1 MQTQRE
7 PGDRSSREDDRQ
19 LFLETLFAARERLIV
34 TYGGRS
40 IRDDRE
46 VPPST
51 CLAELWDVLAGP
63 PGRVAEERRRAIE
76 VSHRLQGYSS
86 AYFDGRD
93 PRLFSYRTEYERAA
107 RNAAERSETRPF
119 VPRLEPVPPP
129 LVLSLEELLRFWKS
143 PPAYLLNRRL
153 GIYLKERRPELTTRE
168 LLEMSH
174 LDEWQVATPLIAA
187 LLENEDE
194 EAARE
199 VVEARLRA
207 QGKLPV
213 GGWGRALLDDQL
225 EVCAAIAR
233 EVREQRAGAE
243 MRTVELDLAL
253 PGLPRLEG
261 ALADAYG
268 GALVLHG
275 YSSLRARHQLD
286 LWIRHVALCAA
297 SPALPSRGSVR
308 IGRKDASA
316 SAIVFSPLA
325 REAATHELEKLVKLY
340 LAGQHHANFP
350 RPAASIVP
358 NDTGLRY
365 GSLWRC
371 YRQPLRRSEDLL
383 R

>member
-1 MQTQRE
+1 
-7 PGDRSSREDDRQ
+7 
-19 LFLETLFAARERLIV
+19 
-34 TYGGRS
+34 
-40 IRDDRE
+40 
-46 VPPST
+46 
-51 CLAELWDVLAGP
+51 
-63 PGRVAEERRRAIE
+63 
-76 VSHRLQGYSS
+76 
-86 AYFDGRD
+86 
-93 PRLFSYRTEYERAA
+93 
-107 RNAAERSETRPF
+107 
-119 VPRLEPVPPP
+119 
-129 LVLSLEELLRFWKS
+129 
-143 PPAYLLNRRL
+143 LNRRL

-199 VVEARLRA
+199 VVEERLRA

-340 LAGQHHANFP
+340 LAGQQ
-350 RPAASIVP
+350 RPLPFLPDESHDYLEKLRKGKPAREAIGAAISAYDGKEMSTVALDP
-358 NDTGLRY
+358 HPQRAFDYLLPPFDAAHDRGERPVEDTEFHELAERVFGP
-365 GSLWRC
+365 C
-371 YRQPLRRSEDLL
+371 FAAKSEPS